1 MIRVV
6 SLYSYQGNFFG
17 SYLTRFAEKHLYFDQ
32 IVFNKQTLY
41 QKIIITKASNFKD
54 HRMFIDGSI
63 QFSSKDEHRYHEY
76 LVHPIMSLG
85 KKTNNIL
92 ILGGGDGL
100 ALRELIKYSDIKLI
114 HLVDIDEEI
123 INISKSFNVLRRL
136 NKDSLNDKRVK
147 IFNMDAFSF
156 LNREG
161 IKYDIII
168 IDLPDPHNEAL
179 SKLYSK
185 EFYRLA
191 KKRMTIDSALVTQ
204 SSSPFFT
211 KKTFWCI
218 NKTLEEVFD
227 QTIPYNVSLPS
238 FGIWG
243 FNIAHQNQE
252 FINYNWNTNIETKAI
267 SSENFKKS
275 LIFEKDIEKIASP
288 INTIFKPI
296 LYRIYI
302 DEINS

>member
-1 MIRVV
+1 M
-6 SLYSYQGNFFG
+6 YSYQGNFFG

-191 KKRMTIDSALVTQ
+191 KKKNDNRFCFSY
-204 SSSPFFT
+204 SEFF
-211 KKTFWCI
+211 
-218 NKTLEEVFD
+218 
-227 QTIPYNVSLPS
+227 S
-238 FGIWG
+238 F
-243 FNIAHQNQE
+243 F
-252 FINYNWNTNIETKAI
+252 Y
-267 SSENFKKS
+267 
-275 LIFEKDIEKIASP
+275 
-288 INTIFKPI
+288 
-296 LYRIYI
+296 
-302 DEINS
+302 